1 MDLERQ
7 KESIMDE
14 PLLRMQN
21 IVKSFPGV
29 LALKDVGFELRSGE
43 IHAII
48 GENGAGKSTLMK
60 ILLGIY
66 QPDEGSILLKGK
78 PFQAKNP
85 RHAQDQ
91 GISMIYQEF
100 NLVPDLTVA
109 ENIFL
114 AREQRKF
121 HNLLIDDKTMIAE
134 TKKFIESLGL
144 AIDAHLTINELS
156 VAEKQMVEII
166 KALVVK
172 SDILVLDEPTSA
184 LTEKEVQRLFSIL
197 MRLKSEGVGIIY
209 ISHRMEEL
217 NTIADRV
224 TVLRDGTFVATHEWK
239 SVTVQDLIRMMIG
252 RKLTDLFPYSP
263 REPGEVVFKAQHIN
277 HSTFLKD
284 VSLEVRKGE
293 ILGLAGLMGAGRS
306 EFARAVFGADRKDS
320 GTIWIDGKE
329 ITVRAPHDAI
339 RHGIAYLPEDR
350 KKDGLFLELDIY
362 DNILAGNLPQY
373 SNKNIVNENVC
384 RTVVDKRIA
393 ELNVKTHSPK
403 KIVKYL
409 SGGNQQKVL
418 LSRWFCKQAKLI
430 IFDEPTRGID
440 VGAKSEIYQLMNKLK
455 QAGAAII
462 MISSEMPEILGM
474 SDRIAV
480 MYEGRITGE
489 LTRAQATS
497 EKIMALASNIVET
510 A

>member
-1 MDLERQ
+1 
-7 KESIMDE
+7 MDE

-21 IVKSFPGV
+21 ITKSFPGV
-29 LALKDVGFELRSGE
+29 LALKDVEFELRSGE

-60 ILLGIY
+60 VLLGIY
-66 QPDEGSILLKGK
+66 QPDEGTIHLKGK
-78 PFQAKNP
+78 LFHAKNP

-121 HNLLIDDKTMIAE
+121 HNLLIDDKAMLSE
-134 TKKFIESLGL
+134 TRKFIASLGL
-144 AIDAHLTINELS
+144 DIDARLTINELS

-239 SVTVQDLIRMMIG
+239 AVTVPNLIRMMIG
-252 RKLTDLFPYSP
+252 RQLNDLFPYVPSK
-263 REPGEVVFKAQHIN
+263 PGEVVFKALN
-277 HSTFLKD
+277 LNRSTFLKD
-284 VSLEVRKGE
+284 VSLEARKGE
-293 ILGLAGLMGAGRS
+293 ILGLAGLMGAGRT

-320 GTIWIDGKE
+320 GVIWMDGNE
-329 ITVRAPHDAI
+329 ITTRSPHDAI

-362 DNILAGNLPQY
+362 DNILAGNLTQY
-373 SNKNIVNENVC
+373 SSKGIVNDSTC

-393 ELNVKTHSPK
+393 ELNVKTHSPR

-489 LTRAQATS
+489 LTREEATS
-497 EKIMALASNIVET
+497 EKIMALASNLVGN

>member
-1 MDLERQ
+1 
-7 KESIMDE
+7 MDE
-14 PLLRMQN
+14 PLLRMRN
-21 IVKSFPGV
+21 ITKSFPGV
-29 LALKDVGFELRSGE
+29 LALKGVEFELRAGE

-60 ILLGIY
+60 VLLGIY
-66 QPDEGSILLKGK
+66 QPDEGTIHLKGK
-78 PFQAKNP
+78 PFHAKNP

-121 HNLLIDDKTMIAE
+121 HNLLIDDKAMLFE
-134 TKKFIESLGL
+134 TRKFIASLGL
-144 AIDAHLTINELS
+144 DIDARLTINELS

-197 MRLKSEGVGIIY
+197 MRLKNEGVGIIY

-217 NTIADRV
+217 NTIADHV
-224 TVLRDGTFVATHEWK
+224 TVLRDGTFVATHDWK
-239 SVTVQDLIRMMIG
+239 AVTVPNLIRMMIG
-252 RKLTDLFPYSP
+252 RQLNDLFPYVPS
-263 REPGEVVFKAQHIN
+263 EPGEVVFKAHQLN
-277 HSTFLKD
+277 RSTFLKD
-284 VSLEVRKGE
+284 VSLEARKGE
-293 ILGLAGLMGAGRS
+293 ILGLAGLMGAGRT

-320 GTIWIDGKE
+320 GIIWMDGKE
-329 ITVRAPHDAI
+329 ITTRSPHDAI

-362 DNILAGNLPQY
+362 DNILAGNLTQY
-373 SNKNIVNENVC
+373 SKKGIVNDSTC

-393 ELNVKTHSPK
+393 ELNVKTHSSR

-489 LTRAQATS
+489 LSRAEATS
-497 EKIMALASNIVET
+497 EKVMALASNLVGN

>member
-1 MDLERQ
+1 MERDNQ
-7 KESIMDE
+7 AGGLMDE
-14 PLLRMQN
+14 PLLRMRN
-21 IVKSFPGV
+21 ITKSFPGV
-29 LALKDVGFELRSGE
+29 LALKDVEFELHAGE

-60 ILLGIY
+60 VLLGIY
-66 QPDEGSILLKGK
+66 QPDEGTIHLKGK
-78 PFQAKNP
+78 PFHAKNP
-85 RHAQDQ
+85 RNAQDQ

-114 AREQRKF
+114 AREQRRF
-121 HNLLIDDKTMIAE
+121 HNLLIDDKAMLSE
-134 TKKFIESLGL
+134 TRKFIGSLGL
-144 AIDAHLTINELS
+144 DIDARLTINELS

-197 MRLKSEGVGIIY
+197 ERLKNEGVGIIY

-239 SVTVQDLIRMMIG
+239 AVTVPNLIRMMIG
-252 RKLTDLFPYSP
+252 RQLNDLFPYVPSK
-263 REPGEVVFKAQHIN
+263 PGEVVFKAHN
-277 HSTFLKD
+277 LNRSSFLKD
-284 VSLEVRKGE
+284 VSLEARKGE
-293 ILGLAGLMGAGRS
+293 ILGLAGLMGAGRT

-320 GTIWIDGKE
+320 GVIWMDGKE
-329 ITVRAPHDAI
+329 ITTRSPHDAI

-362 DNILAGNLPQY
+362 DNILAGNLTQY
-373 SNKNIVNENVC
+373 SSKGIVNDSTC
-384 RTVVDKRIA
+384 RAIVDKRIA
-393 ELNVKTHSPK
+393 ELNVKTHSPR

-489 LTRAQATS
+489 LTRAEATS
-497 EKIMALASNIVET
+497 EKVMALASNLAVK

>member
-1 MDLERQ
+1 
-7 KESIMDE
+7 MDE
-14 PLLRMQN
+14 PLLRMRN
-21 IVKSFPGV
+21 ITKSFPGV
-29 LALKDVGFELRSGE
+29 LALKDVEFELHAGE

-60 ILLGIY
+60 VLLGIY
-66 QPDEGSILLKGK
+66 QPDEGTIHLKGK
-78 PFQAKNP
+78 PFHAKNP
-85 RHAQDQ
+85 RNAQDQ

-114 AREQRKF
+114 AREQRRF
-121 HNLLIDDKTMIAE
+121 HNLLIDDKAMLSE
-134 TKKFIESLGL
+134 TRKFIGSLGL
-144 AIDAHLTINELS
+144 DIDARLTINELS

-197 MRLKSEGVGIIY
+197 ERLKNEGVGIIY

-239 SVTVQDLIRMMIG
+239 AVTVPNLIRMMIG
-252 RKLTDLFPYSP
+252 RQLNDLFPYVPSK
-263 REPGEVVFKAQHIN
+263 PGEVVFKAHN
-277 HSTFLKD
+277 LNRSSFLKD
-284 VSLEVRKGE
+284 VSLEARKGE
-293 ILGLAGLMGAGRS
+293 ILGLAGLMGAGRT

-320 GTIWIDGKE
+320 GVIWMDGKE
-329 ITVRAPHDAI
+329 ITTRSPHDAI

-362 DNILAGNLPQY
+362 DNILAGNLTQY
-373 SNKNIVNENVC
+373 SSKGIVNDSTC
-384 RTVVDKRIA
+384 RAIVDKRIA
-393 ELNVKTHSPK
+393 ELNVKTHSPR

-489 LTRAQATS
+489 LTRAEATS
-497 EKIMALASNIVET
+497 EKVMALASNLAVK